1 MTSSR
6 TGKCCAGPGG
16 AFRQPAGRCRDRT
29 SARQCAG
36 CTRVGRELTGDAQDR
51 ITMRSVASARP
62 PRSVRRLLQGRVP
75 RRRLGHVLPEAAVS
89 GEPCGDVSG
98 RRPLMRCMPFPPGV
112 RSVLCGLPARRG
124 WLCGAGHP
132 SSRGSRSSV
141 HRSGEIKGKRS
152 VCRVTAAFSWGVVRG
167 RWPAGPVRRWTNA
180 SAGPASGKAA
190 GGGGPAARAA
200 GPPPPSAG
208 AYVLTR
214 PGRLMDC
221 QRSTGRSAAGPG
233 ASPVSAGTACGS
245 RRVHFLMRPA

>member
-1 MTSSR
+1 MTSSG

-36 CTRVGRELTGDAQDR
+36 CTRVGRELAGDAQDR

-62 PRSVRRLLQGRVP
+62 PLRSQAAQGRVP
-75 RRRLGHVLPEAAVS
+75 RRRLGYVLPEAAVC

-98 RRPLMRCMPFPPGV
+98 RRPLMRCMPFPRACEAFSAACRRAEAGCVEPGIRLLV
-112 RSVLCGLPARRG
+112 A
-124 WLCGAGHP
+124 AGHP
-132 SSRGSRSSV
+132 YTV
-141 HRSGEIKGKRS
+141 PVEIRGKRS

-245 RRVHFLMRPA
+245 RRVPFLMRPA